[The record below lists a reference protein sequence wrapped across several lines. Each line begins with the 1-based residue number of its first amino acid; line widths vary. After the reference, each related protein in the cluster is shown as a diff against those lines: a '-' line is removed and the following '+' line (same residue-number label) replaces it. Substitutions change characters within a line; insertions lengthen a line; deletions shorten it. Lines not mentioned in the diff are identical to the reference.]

1 MKNYAVIENN
11 KVVNI
16 IVGVEPEV
24 YAANLNKYFELESG
38 DKLPVEIDGGQFI
51 NADYPTGVSVK
62 SNYYVFLIANK
73 VIGAVQFDK
82 QNDDLAT
89 HICINSKYDKFIW
102 LENSFP
108 PAREA
113 TYDKAT
119 NVFTA
124 PKEVTPKAVK

>member
-113 TYDKAT
+113 TYDKSSNSFSA
-119 NVFTA
+119 FA
-124 PKEVTPKAVK
+124 STPKTTK

>member
-1 MKNYAVIENN
+1 MKHYAVIENN
-11 KVVNI
+11 KVVNV
-16 IVGVEPEV
+16 IVGIEPEV

-51 NADYPTGVSVK
+51 TADYPTGASVQ

-82 QNDDLAT
+82 QDDDLAT
-89 HICINSKYDKFIW
+89 RICIDSNYDKFIW

-108 PAREA
+108 PVRGA
-113 TYDKAT
+113 TYDKAS

-124 PKEVTPKAVK
+124 PKETSPKPVK